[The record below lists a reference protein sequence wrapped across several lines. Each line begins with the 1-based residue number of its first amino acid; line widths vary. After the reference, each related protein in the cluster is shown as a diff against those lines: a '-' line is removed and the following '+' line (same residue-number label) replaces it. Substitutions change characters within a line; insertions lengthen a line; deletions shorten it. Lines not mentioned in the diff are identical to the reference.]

1 MAKSRTLN
9 EIRQSK
15 EFQQAVK
22 SGNNLDLNVDVAI
35 DEIVNCLENYMF
47 DIIFQAVNDEMHKY
61 TVFQE
66 QTYLT
71 PEGVDMFEDQWFE
84 FYHEHHGEILGRI
97 MKTLTN

>member
-1 MAKSRTLN
+1 MKKRTLN

-15 EFQQAVK
+15 EYQQAVK

-35 DEIVNCLENYMF
+35 DEIVDNLNTHLF
-47 DIIFQAVNDEMHKY
+47 DIIFQTVNDEMHKY

-71 PEGVDMFEDQWFE
+71 NEGMDMFEEQWFE

>member
-1 MAKSRTLN
+1 MKQRTLN

-15 EFQQAVK
+15 EYQQAVK

-35 DEIVNCLENYMF
+35 DEIVDSLNTHLF

-71 PEGVDMFEDQWFE
+71 NEGMDMFEEQWFE
-84 FYHEHHGEILGRI
+84 FYHEHHGDI
-97 MKTLTN
+97 MHQLMSKFTN